1 MKMWIARDL
10 RGDLYLYTEKPE
22 KIALYGYFTGD
33 DWFEL
38 NTNAFPEVTFEN
50 SPQEVELKIKK
61 NGLHFSPMFRLLGMI
76 INKDPSDRKR
86 IVGYTKKL
94 IDNLKEEGFDA
105 DARVAE
111 DYLKAFNGEQVG
123 MATMD
128 EMELKLIEI

>member
-1 MKMWIARDL
+1 MKLWLTRNLDWDL
-10 RGDLYLYTEKPE
+10 ILHTHEPVWLENWGRWTSP
-22 KIALYGYFTGD
+22 AL
-33 DWFEL
+33 EL
-38 NTNAFPEVTFEN
+38 DYNLFPEVTFEN
-50 SPQEVELKIKK
+50 SPMEVELKIKK

-111 DYLKAFNGEQVG
+111 DYLKMLNGKQVG

-128 EMELKLIEI
+128 EVEIVIKK